1 MKISGL
7 ETARITKY
15 KLIFKLGKY
24 RLYNVSLQTRS
35 RYLLIDKQIR
45 TRQKNLKRYFG
56 NLFVR
61 IG

>member
-7 ETARITKY
+7 ETARITKH
-15 KLIFKLGKY
+15 KLIFKVGKY
-24 RLYNVSLQTRS
+24 RLYDVSLQTRN

-45 TRQKNLKRYFG
+45 TRQKNLKRYFK
-56 NLFVR
+56 NVFVR